1 LTPKGKAA
9 ILSDNDGQIS
19 VSHADV
25 FFHAIRGGDLAAVQ
39 RMLAAEPDLAR
50 AKSDQ
55 GVSPLLTAVYSGRNE
70 IRDLLL
76 SLEAPL
82 DLHEAAATGNLERVH
97 QFIDRNPQRAKEY
110 STDGF
115 PVIALAAVFGH
126 AHVVRYLFENG
137 ADVNAAAINGS
148 GYNALTGAVTSGH
161 SEIVEWL
168 LAHGAEPNYR
178 YGPSYSPSLAA
189 AANGRLEILKRLVEH
204 GADLQAQTNDGK
216 TALDFAQE
224 RGHPE
229 VAAYIQDCLS
239 RASRSE

>member
-1 LTPKGKAA
+1 
-9 ILSDNDGQIS
+9 

-76 SLEAPL
+76 SLNTPL
-82 DLHEAAATGNLERVH
+82 DLHEAASTGNLERVH
-97 QFIDRNPQRAKEY
+97 QFIDKNSQRAKEY
-110 STDGF
+110 SADGF

-126 AHVVRYLFENG
+126 SQVVHYLFENG
-137 ADVNAAAINGS
+137 ADVNAAAINGT
-148 GYNALTGAVTSGH
+148 GYNALTGAVASGH
-161 SEIVEWL
+161 SEIVSWL
-168 LAHGAEPNYR
+168 LAHGADANYR
-178 YGPSYSPSLAA
+178 YGAGYSPSITA
-189 AANGRLEILKRLVEH
+189 AANGHLEILKKLVEH

-224 RGHPE
+224 RSHPE
-229 VAAYIQDCLS
+229 VVAYIRSCLS
-239 RASRSE
+239 RASGSE

>member
-1 LTPKGKAA
+1 VVYFCEGRLGRLAVA
-9 ILSDNDGQIS
+9 

-50 AKSDQ
+50 AKTDQ

-76 SLEAPL
+76 SLDDPL
-82 DLHEAAATGNLERVH
+82 DLHEAAATGNLQRVH
-97 QFIDRNPQRAKEY
+97 QFIDKNPQRAKEY

-126 AHVVRYLFENG
+126 LPVVHCLFENG
-137 ADVNAAAINGS
+137 ADLNAAAINGT
-148 GYNALTGAVTSGH
+148 GYNALTGAAASGH
-161 SEIVEWL
+161 AEIVAWL
-168 LAHGAEPNYR
+168 LTHGADANYR
-178 YGPSYSPSLAA
+178 YGAGYSPSITA
-189 AANGRLEILKRLVEH
+189 AANGHLEILKTLVEH
-204 GADLQAQTNDGK
+204 GGDLQTQTNDGK

-224 RGHPE
+224 RGHPG
-229 VAAYIQDCLS
+229 VVAYIQACLS

>member
-1 LTPKGKAA
+1 MVYFCEGRLGRLAVA
-9 ILSDNDGQIS
+9 

-39 RMLAAEPDLAR
+39 RMLVAEPDLAR
-50 AKSDQ
+50 AKTDQ

-76 SLEAPL
+76 SLDAPL
-82 DLHEAAATGNLERVH
+82 DLHEAAATGNLQRVH
-97 QFIDRNPQRAKEY
+97 QFIDKNPQRAKEY

-126 AHVVRYLFENG
+126 LPVVHCLFENG
-137 ADVNAAAINGS
+137 ADLNAAAINGT
-148 GYNALTGAVTSGH
+148 GYNALTGAVASGH
-161 SEIVEWL
+161 AEIVAWL
-168 LAHGAEPNYR
+168 LAHGADANYR
-178 YGPSYSPSLAA
+178 YGAGYSPSITA
-189 AANGRLEILKRLVEH
+189 AANGHLEILKTLVEH
-204 GADLQAQTNDGK
+204 GGDLQTQTNDGK

-239 RASRSE
+239 RAPRSE